1 MIYFCQVKIKKF
13 LSNINKKSV
22 MKKII
27 IFSILKK
34 IVVFLILISITSCG
48 NDEKKKKEKF
58 QYKRTKIEQS
68 KESKNNPSSSE
79 KEIAIIINSD
89 DFSMKFDKK
98 EIIAYS
104 GQKITLTLNHIGKL
118 DKLVMGHNFVL
129 LKKGVNTNEFGIKAS
144 SEKEN
149 EYIPDGGNQ
158 VIAHTK
164 LIGGGD
170 SDTITFDA
178 PKKGTYE
185 FICSF
190 PGHYLSMKGKLII
203 K

>member
-1 MIYFCQVKIKKF
+1 MKVKKF
-13 LSNINKKSV
+13 HSNLNKKSV

-27 IFSILKK
+27 IFSIIKK
-34 IVVFLILISITSCG
+34 IVLFLILISITSCG
-48 NDEKKKKEKF
+48 NNDKKKKEKF
-58 QYKRTKIEQS
+58 EYKRTKTEQS

-129 LKKGVNTNEFGIKAS
+129 LKKGINTNEFGIKAS

>member
-1 MIYFCQVKIKKF
+1 MIYFCQVKIKNF
-13 LSNINKKSV
+13 LTNINKSSA

-27 IFSILKK
+27 IFSIFKK
-34 IVVFLILISITSCG
+34 IVLFLILISITSCG
-48 NDEKKKKEKF
+48 NNEKKKKEKF
-58 QYKRTKIEQS
+58 QYKRTKTEQS
-68 KESKNNPSSSE
+68 KESQTNPSSSE
-79 KEIAIIINSD
+79 KEITIIINSD

-104 GQKITLTLNHIGKL
+104 GQKITVTLNHTGKL
-118 DKLVMGHNFVL
+118 NKLVMGHNFVL
-129 LKKGVNTNEFGIKAS
+129 LKNGVNTNEFGIKAS

-149 EYIPDGGNQ
+149 EYISDRDQ

-164 LIGGGD
+164 LIGGGE
-170 SDTITFDA
+170 SDTITFNA
-178 PKKGTYE
+178 PEKGTYD

-190 PGHYLSMKGKLII
+190 PGHYMSMKGKLIR

>member
-13 LSNINKKSV
+13 LSNINKKFV

-149 EYIPDGGNQ
+149 EYIPDGGKQ

-190 PGHYLSMKGKLII
+190 PGHYMSMKGKLII

>member
-1 MIYFCQVKIKKF
+1 MKIKNF
-13 LSNINKKSV
+13 LTNINKRSA

-27 IFSILKK
+27 IFSIFKK
-34 IVVFLILISITSCG
+34 IVLFLILISITSCG
-48 NDEKKKKEKF
+48 NNEKKKKEKF
-58 QYKRTKIEQS
+58 QYKRTKTEQS
-68 KESKNNPSSSE
+68 KESQTNPSSSE
-79 KEIAIIINSD
+79 KEITIIINSD

-104 GQKITLTLNHIGKL
+104 GQKITVTLNHTGKL

-129 LKKGVNTNEFGIKAS
+129 LKNGVNTNEFGIKAS

-149 EYIPDGGNQ
+149 EYISDRDQ

-164 LIGGGD
+164 LIGGGE

-178 PKKGTYE
+178 PEKGTYD

-190 PGHYLSMKGKLII
+190 PGHYMSMKGKLII

>member
-1 MIYFCQVKIKKF
+1 MKIKKF

-58 QYKRTKIEQS
+58 QYKRTKIEES

-149 EYIPDGGNQ
+149 EYIPDGGKQ

-190 PGHYLSMKGKLII
+190 PGHYMSMKGKLII

>member
-1 MIYFCQVKIKKF
+1 MRIKK
-13 LSNINKKSV
+13 LLTNINKRSA

-34 IVVFLILISITSCG
+34 IVMFFILISITSCG
-48 NDEKKKKEKF
+48 NNEKKKKEKF
-58 QYKRTKIEQS
+58 QYKRTKTEQS
-68 KESKNNPSSSE
+68 TQSKSDPSSSK

-98 EIIAYS
+98 EIIAFS
-104 GQKITLTLNHIGKL
+104 GQKITLTLNHTGKL

-129 LKKGVNTNEFGIKAS
+129 LKKGVNSNEFGIKAS

-158 VIAHTK
+158 VIVHTK
-164 LIGGGD
+164 LIGGGE

-178 PKKGTYE
+178 PEKGTYE

-190 PGHYLSMKGKLII
+190 PGHYMSMKGKLII

>member
-104 GQKITLTLNHIGKL
+104 GQKL
-118 DKLVMGHNFVL
+118 
-129 LKKGVNTNEFGIKAS
+129 
-144 SEKEN
+144 
-149 EYIPDGGNQ
+149 P
-158 VIAHTK
+158 
-164 LIGGGD
+164 
-170 SDTITFDA
+170 
-178 PKKGTYE
+178 
-185 FICSF
+185 
-190 PGHYLSMKGKLII
+190 
-203 K
+203 